1 MLIPE
6 TTVLIPKSDRADS
19 EIRPCRFRNQT
30 VRFRNQTVHFRNQTV
45 CFRNQTVCF
54 EIRPCVSESD
64 RAFSRKSDRVFPET
78 HRCDFFS
85 RRGVFLESDRA
96 FSGIRPC
103 RFRNQT
109 VLFPETTVC
118 VSESYRVIR
127 GLDHTC
133 TTVGDSERHQWW
145 TDNVAPCASRI
156 VPSVGNVHIITLKPR
171 TTLSKL

>member
-1 MLIPE
+1 MP
-6 TTVLIPKSDRADS
+6 IPKSDRADS
-19 EIRPCRFRNQT
+19 KIRPCGFRNQT

-109 VLFPETTVC
+109 VPFPETTVRFRIIP
-118 VSESYRVIR
+118 VITRVILNGISGGVGR
-127 GLDHTC
+127 PGPAPRITHSSACHECIGLGYVFMDPL
-133 TTVGDSERHQWW
+133 R
-145 TDNVAPCASRI
+145 
-156 VPSVGNVHIITLKPR
+156 SVIFSYII
-171 TTLSKL
+171 